1 MEVESPECGGRVA
14 GYGVIVS
21 GIWRYNLRDMEVD
34 SKGYGAIVSGYGI
47 TVYGIW
53 R

>member
-1 MEVESPECGGRVA
+1 MEVEPP
-14 GYGVIVS
+14 GYGSRVS
-21 GIWRYNLRDMEVD
+21 GIWRYNLRDMEVG

-47 TVYGIW
+47 TFYGIW